1 MIVFFGVP
9 LVLVIGNLV
18 RIKGLFSVFTLA
30 YSFSEC
36 LDVCLF
42 RGHCILYGCCLG
54 FFVDGF
60 GCLHRNSQ
68 FFRGSANTIK
78 IDLRHRLLV

>member
-1 MIVFFGVP
+1 M
-9 LVLVIGNLV
+9 IGNLV

-36 LDVCLF
+36 LGICLLSF
-42 RGHCILYGCCLG
+42 VVIVFYMVVVWGFLWAGSDACIGTCP
-54 FFVDGF
+54 
-60 GCLHRNSQ
+60 Q
-68 FFRGSANTIK
+68 FFGGSANTIK